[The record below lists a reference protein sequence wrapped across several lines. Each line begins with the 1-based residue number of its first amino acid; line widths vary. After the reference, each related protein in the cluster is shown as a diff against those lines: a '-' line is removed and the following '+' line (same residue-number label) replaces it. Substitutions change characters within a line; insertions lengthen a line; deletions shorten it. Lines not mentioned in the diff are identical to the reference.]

1 VGDDYKFLQTDRNP
15 DEFKVAYRF
24 VHDRIQQAAYSLIPS
39 HRKQA
44 YHLQIGQL
52 LLNNTPLQQQEE
64 KIFDIVNQLNFGSNL
79 LENQQKRDELAKL
92 NLIAGKKA
100 KASAAYQPALTYL
113 TSGLELLNPPQSPLA
128 RGEVKRDQVGRR
140 STILHWLCM

>member
-24 VHDRIQQAAYSLIPS
+24 VHDRIQQAAYSLIPE

-100 KASAAYQPALTYL
+100 KASALI
-113 TSGLELLNPPQSPLA
+113 NPPLP
-128 RGEVKRDQVGRR
+128 
-140 STILHWLCM
+140 T